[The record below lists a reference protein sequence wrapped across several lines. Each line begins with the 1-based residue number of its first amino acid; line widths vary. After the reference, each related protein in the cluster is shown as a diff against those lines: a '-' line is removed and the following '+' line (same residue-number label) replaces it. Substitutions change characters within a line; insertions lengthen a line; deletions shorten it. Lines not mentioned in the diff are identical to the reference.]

1 MKHEVSKQ
9 WEPHEDILIL
19 ELIKQHGRKWEVLKL
34 SFPGRS
40 TSSIRNR
47 WQRMQKFTLTSKNK
61 CARCGLP
68 KRGHIC
74 KVAPSLPPSPVEL
87 PPSPVELPSPPSLP
101 MPYKFPIISSPPP
114 PDYELTSPPQ
124 ARIHAIPRVL
134 PSHTRKMPLLT
145 SPLTSPHGEFYNL
158 FQDDLPMVSK
168 KDSERMMANIRREY
182 EQPPQNTFDIDTLTY
197 LKECGFFV

>member
-68 KRGHIC
+68 KCGHIC
-74 KVAPSLPPSPVEL
+74 KVAPSLPPFPVEL

-134 PSHTRKMPLLT
+134 PSHTRKMP
-145 SPLTSPHGEFYNL
+145 PLTSPHGEFYNL

-168 KDSERMMANIRREY
+168 KDSERMMANVRREHQ
-182 EQPPQNTFDIDTLTY
+182 QPQAQNTFDIDTLTY